1 MCALIALAVWDTV
14 KNDRTKYTKRTLTN
28 LFNGTIDIDKH
39 RVVIVDNGSCEET
52 KDFLNSYNNWGTII
66 TNKENVGT
74 AKAINQAWALRKDGE
89 HLIKMDNDVE
99 IFTHDWVDEME
110 EVINLSERLPKP
122 IGILGLKRVDLF
134 EDTYRNDGYRSTL
147 VQIPHLKGEY
157 WHNVEIASHIMGTCQ
172 MYNHKLIDKIGGLE
186 QMDGLYGF
194 DDSIAS
200 LKSELS
206 GFVNAFLSHIKI
218 DHIDTAD
225 NKGYT
230 EWKADYANEMWSKFN
245 ELVEDYK
252 SGVRDMYVPIED

>member
-1 MCALIALAVWDTV
+1 MAVWDTEE
-14 KNDRTKYTKRTLTN
+14 NDRTKYTKRTLDN
-28 LFNGTIDIDKH
+28 LFGGNVDFDKH
-39 RVVIVDNGSCEET
+39 RLIVVDNNSCEAT
-52 KDFLNSYNNWGTII
+52 KDLLSDYDNWYRLEII
-66 TNKENVGT
+66 TNKENIGT
-74 AKAINQAWALRKDGE
+74 AKAINKAWSLRKDGE

-99 IFTHDWVDEME
+99 IFHKDWVDEME
-110 EVINLSERLPKP
+110 EVINLSDRLLKP

-134 EDTYRNDGYRSTL
+134 EDTYRNDSYRSTL
-147 VQIPHLKGEY
+147 VQIPHESGER
-157 WHNVEIASHIMGTCQ
+157 WHNLEVASHIIGTCQ
-172 MYNHKLIDKIGGLE
+172 MYNYRLIDNIGGLE

-230 EWKADYANEMWSKFN
+230 EWKSNYANEMWAKFH

-252 SGVRDMYVPIED
+252 SGVRDMYVPLTHEQ